1 MEHVLADP
9 LYGFN
14 KERPK
19 VEPGTLLGLRA
30 LLLEEDKVCRL
41 VVVPAPLE
49 ELLGAREVVAVRGV
63 PAERRKEEGCMYTP
77 LLVIAEVVA
86 SYLQTDRGE
95 RAAMAW
101 SEGGMER

>member
-1 MEHVLADP
+1 MEYVLADP
-9 LYGFN
+9 LYGFD

-49 ELLGAREVVAVRGV
+49 ELLGDREVVAVRGV
-63 PAERRKEEGCMYTP
+63 PTY
-77 LLVIAEVVA
+77 
-86 SYLQTDRGE
+86 RGE
-95 RAAMAW
+95 RAAMGW
-101 SEGGMER
+101 SEGYGKVVREEGDG